1 MKLRYTPALLAVFA
15 LAHGGCTSNL
25 WQSVPRRTPTYTD
38 IGTDRLLTLRVTRQ
52 AGGGIPAGT
61 LILVGEK
68 NWYIADKA
76 SNDRLVKYL
85 TAGLSTPFY
94 PIGENP
100 VIIINDAAKNSFVT
114 LFRLA
119 YRPSTADLALLKRM
133 GNVEPGEH
141 GEYLLER
148 LISGTYY
155 PAPTQLPAAD
165 STLPINRTLHLQ
177 LEGYKTNL
185 PGLAA
190 AVIATPVT
198 LAADAVS
205 LITIAPLVKILPKPA
220 Y

>member
-1 MKLRYTPALLAVFA
+1 MKLRYTP
-15 LAHGGCTSNL
+15 
-25 WQSVPRRTPTYTD
+25 
-38 IGTDRLLTLRVTRQ
+38 
-52 AGGGIPAGT
+52 
-61 LILVGEK
+61 
-68 NWYIADKA
+68 
-76 SNDRLVKYL
+76 
-85 TAGLSTPFY
+85 
-94 PIGENP
+94 
-100 VIIINDAAKNSFVT
+100 
-114 LFRLA
+114 
-119 YRPSTADLALLKRM
+119 ALLKRM

-155 PAPTQLPAAD
+155 PAPTQLPATD

-185 PGLAA
+185 SGLAA

-205 LITIAPLVKILPKPA
+205 LITVAPLVKILPKPA